1 MSVCRVFRLT
11 SVESLEEVSCLM
23 MSDTGLYLNWMPNT
37 LIADVDEQEV
47 EPTMED
53 DTLLGGWDTFFRALS
68 CRFPRITLCFRVC
81 KRQYDCGTKYRCVLF
96 LILKKLDR

>member
-1 MSVCRVFRLT
+1 
-11 SVESLEEVSCLM
+11 M

-37 LIADVDEQEV
+37 LIADVDEEEV

-68 CRFPRITLCFRVC
+68 CPFPRI
-81 KRQYDCGTKYRCVLF
+81 
-96 LILKKLDR
+96 IE